1 MFSINISN
9 IILVV
14 AIYII
19 SIIAYLIIKKKFIN
33 IKKKIFIIYS
43 SIFLVGVIVFFGT
56 GVFGRFVDI
65 NSINTKQYSTK
76 DLTEDLKQLEKSI
89 MKENP
94 LYFADKKNLQVL
106 FKGAYEKI
114 DDGMTELEFYRLI
127 NPIVVDIHCGHTNL
141 SISQAL
147 QMNRKENAKF
157 FPLDVTLINNQLY
170 ILENDETSGVS
181 AGDEILSI
189 NKKSSDEIINILIKN
204 TSGDGKNEAKP
215 RYIISKF
222 FNNKFYDF
230 VDDSNSFKVQL
241 IKKDGT
247 TYSVNL
253 NASYREK
260 YNTSAWE
267 LHSLEFKGGDYY
279 NSVIYDDYALLNIRV
294 FFKEKGNDFNSFL
307 DDFFSKLQKQNIDK
321 LVIDLRGNYG
331 GNPDMAKALLS
342 HLITKKMDYF
352 NSDLPFLYNLMGY
365 QKPILPAATNFQGET
380 AILTDGACFSTT
392 GQFCSLFKYHDLGTV
407 VGMETGG
414 TYVCTD
420 GSEDIILNNTRLR
433 LHYSTLAYKVAVKD
447 MSDIE
452 GVKPDVAISPSVDM
466 LLNHKDLTMEK
477 AINILGK

>member
-33 IKKKIFIIYS
+33 IKKKTFIIYS

-241 IKKDGT
+241 IK
-247 TYSVNL
+247 
-253 NASYREK
+253 
-260 YNTSAWE
+260 
-267 LHSLEFKGGDYY
+267 
-279 NSVIYDDYALLNIRV
+279 
-294 FFKEKGNDFNSFL
+294 
-307 DDFFSKLQKQNIDK
+307 
-321 LVIDLRGNYG
+321 
-331 GNPDMAKALLS
+331 
-342 HLITKKMDYF
+342 
-352 NSDLPFLYNLMGY
+352 
-365 QKPILPAATNFQGET
+365 
-380 AILTDGACFSTT
+380 
-392 GQFCSLFKYHDLGTV
+392 
-407 VGMETGG
+407 
-414 TYVCTD
+414 
-420 GSEDIILNNTRLR
+420 
-433 LHYSTLAYKVAVKD
+433 
-447 MSDIE
+447 
-452 GVKPDVAISPSVDM
+452 
-466 LLNHKDLTMEK
+466 
-477 AINILGK
+477 